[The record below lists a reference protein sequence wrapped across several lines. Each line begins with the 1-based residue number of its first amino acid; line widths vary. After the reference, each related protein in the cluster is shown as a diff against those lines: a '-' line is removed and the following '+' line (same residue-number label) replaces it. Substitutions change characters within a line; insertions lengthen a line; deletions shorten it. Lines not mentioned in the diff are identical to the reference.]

1 MLRRI
6 ILIIQVTTLI
16 LIMVT
21 KMIDFHCHI
30 LPGVDDGFK
39 TMEESLEQLKIAEEE
54 GITDIV
60 LTPHYISESSYSS
73 NVSNNKKIFN
83 KLNREKKKLGINVN
97 LYLANEIY
105 ITDNIDE
112 LVSKKEVN
120 PINDKYL
127 LIEFPLNGYIQ
138 NSKRIIFK
146 LISNGYKV
154 ILAHPERYPF
164 LKENKEA
171 IKEFLDM
178 GVLLQGNFMSLFGRY
193 GKHSKKLLKY
203 YLKKNYISFLG
214 SDFHKVTN
222 YNLNKLKF
230 KLRIMGLKKNYI
242 EDVLERN
249 FKNLV

>member
-1 MLRRI
+1 
-6 ILIIQVTTLI
+6 
-16 LIMVT
+16 MVT
-21 KMIDFHCHI
+21 KMIDFHSHI

-39 TMEESLEQLKIAEEE
+39 SMEDSLEELKIAEEE

-60 LTPHYISESSYSS
+60 LTPHYISDSNYSS
-73 NVSNNKKIFN
+73 SASDNKKIFN
-83 KLNREKKKLGINVN
+83 KLVKQKDKLGINVN
-97 LYLANEIY
+97 LYLSNEIY
-105 ITDNIDE
+105 INDNIEE
-112 LVSKKEVN
+112 LVNKKLIN
-120 PINDKYL
+120 PINNKYL
-127 LIEFPLNGYIQ
+127 LIELPLNGYIQ

-164 LKENKEA
+164 LKENKDA
-171 IKEFLDM
+171 IKDFLDM

-214 SDFHKVTN
+214 SDFHKVTK
-222 YNLNKLKF
+222 YNLKKLIFKLK
-230 KLRIMGLKKNYI
+230 LMRLKNDYI

-249 FKNLV
+249 FKKLV

>member
-1 MLRRI
+1 
-6 ILIIQVTTLI
+6 
-16 LIMVT
+16 MVT
-21 KMIDFHCHI
+21 KMIDFHSHI

-39 TMEESLEQLKIAEEE
+39 SMEDSLEELKIASEE

-60 LTPHYISESSYSS
+60 LTPHYISDSSYSS
-73 NVSNNKKIFN
+73 SASDNKKIFN
-83 KLNREKKKLGINVN
+83 KLVKQKDKLGINVN
-97 LYLANEIY
+97 LYLSNEIY
-105 ITDNIDE
+105 INDNIEE
-112 LVSKKEVN
+112 LVNKKLIN
-120 PINDKYL
+120 PINKKYL
-127 LIEFPLNGYIQ
+127 LIELPLNGYIQ

-164 LKENKEA
+164 LKENKDA
-171 IKEFLDM
+171 IKDFLDM

-214 SDFHKVTN
+214 SDFHKVTK
-222 YNLNKLKF
+222 YNLKKLIFKLK
-230 KLRIMGLKKNYI
+230 LMRLKNDYI

>member
-1 MLRRI
+1 
-6 ILIIQVTTLI
+6 
-16 LIMVT
+16 MVT
-21 KMIDFHCHI
+21 KMIDFHSHI

-39 TMEESLEQLKIAEEE
+39 SMEDSLEELKIASEE

-60 LTPHYISESSYSS
+60 LTPHYICDSSYSS
-73 NVSNNKKIFN
+73 SASDNKKIFN
-83 KLNREKKKLGINVN
+83 KLVKQKDKLGINVN
-97 LYLANEIY
+97 LYLSNEIY
-105 ITDNIDE
+105 INDNIEE
-112 LVSKKEVN
+112 LVNKKLIN
-120 PINDKYL
+120 PINKKYL
-127 LIEFPLNGYIQ
+127 LIELPLNGYIQ

-164 LKENKEA
+164 LKENKDA
-171 IKEFLDM
+171 IKDFLDM

-214 SDFHKVTN
+214 SDFHKVTK
-222 YNLNKLKF
+222 YNLKKLIFKLK
-230 KLRIMGLKKNYI
+230 LMRLKNDYI

>member
-1 MLRRI
+1 
-6 ILIIQVTTLI
+6 
-16 LIMVT
+16 MVT
-21 KMIDFHCHI
+21 KMIDFHSHI

-39 TMEESLEQLKIAEEE
+39 SMEDSLEELKIASEE

-60 LTPHYISESSYSS
+60 LTPHYICDSSYSS
-73 NVSNNKKIFN
+73 SASDNKKIFN
-83 KLNREKKKLGINVN
+83 KLVKQKDKLGINVN
-97 LYLANEIY
+97 LYLSNEIY
-105 ITDNIDE
+105 INDNIEE
-112 LVSKKEVN
+112 LVNKKLIN
-120 PINDKYL
+120 PINNKYL
-127 LIEFPLNGYIQ
+127 LIELPLNGYIQ

-164 LKENKEA
+164 LKENKDA
-171 IKEFLDM
+171 IKDFLDM

-214 SDFHKVTN
+214 SDFHKVTK
-222 YNLNKLKF
+222 YNLKKLIFKLK
-230 KLRIMGLKKNYI
+230 LMRLKNDYI

>member
-1 MLRRI
+1 
-6 ILIIQVTTLI
+6 
-16 LIMVT
+16 MVT
-21 KMIDFHCHI
+21 KMIDFHSHI

-39 TMEESLEQLKIAEEE
+39 SMEDSLEELKIASEE

-60 LTPHYISESSYSS
+60 LTPHYICDSSYSS
-73 NVSNNKKIFN
+73 SASDNKKIFN
-83 KLNREKKKLGINVN
+83 KLVKQKDKLGINVN
-97 LYLANEIY
+97 LYLSNEIY
-105 ITDNIDE
+105 INDNIEE
-112 LVSKKEVN
+112 LVNKKLIN
-120 PINDKYL
+120 PINKNFL
-127 LIEFPLNGYIQ
+127 LIELPLNGYIQ

-164 LKENKEA
+164 LKENKDA
-171 IKEFLDM
+171 IKDFLDM

-214 SDFHKVTN
+214 SDFHKVTK
-222 YNLNKLKF
+222 YNLKKLIFKLK
-230 KLRIMGLKKNYI
+230 LMRLKNDYI

>member
-1 MLRRI
+1 
-6 ILIIQVTTLI
+6 
-16 LIMVT
+16 MVT
-21 KMIDFHCHI
+21 KMIDFHSHI

-39 TMEESLEQLKIAEEE
+39 SMDDSLEQLKIAELE

-60 LTPHYISESSYSS
+60 LTPHYICDSCYSS
-73 NVSNNKKIFN
+73 NLSNNKKIFN
-83 KLNREKKKLGINVN
+83 KLNKEKDKLGINVN
-97 LYLANEIY
+97 LYLSNEIY
-105 ITDNIDE
+105 INDNIDE
-112 LVSKKEVN
+112 LVTKKEVN
-120 PINDKYL
+120 PISKKYL
-127 LIEFPLNGYIQ
+127 LVEFPLNGYIH

-171 IKEFLDM
+171 IKDFLDM

-214 SDFHKVTN
+214 SDFHKVTK
-222 YNLNKLKF
+222 YNLKKLRF
-230 KLRIMGLKKNYI
+230 KLRIMGLKKDYI

-249 FKNLV
+249 FKSIV

>member
-1 MLRRI
+1 
-6 ILIIQVTTLI
+6 
-16 LIMVT
+16 MVT
-21 KMIDFHCHI
+21 KMIDFHSHI

-39 TMEESLEQLKIAEEE
+39 SMDDSLEELKIASEE

-60 LTPHYISESSYSS
+60 LTPHYICDSSYSS
-73 NVSNNKKIFN
+73 SASDNKKIFN
-83 KLNREKKKLGINVN
+83 KLVKQKDKLGINVN
-97 LYLANEIY
+97 LYLSNEIY
-105 ITDNIDE
+105 INDNIEE
-112 LVSKKEVN
+112 LVNKKLIN
-120 PINDKYL
+120 PINKKYL
-127 LIEFPLNGYIQ
+127 LIELPLNGYIQ

-164 LKENKEA
+164 LKENKDA
-171 IKEFLDM
+171 IKDFLDM

-214 SDFHKVTN
+214 SDFHKVTK
-222 YNLNKLKF
+222 YNLKKLIFKLK
-230 KLRIMGLKKNYI
+230 LMRLKNDYI

-249 FKNLV
+249 FKKLV

>member
-1 MLRRI
+1 
-6 ILIIQVTTLI
+6 
-16 LIMVT
+16 MVT
-21 KMIDFHCHI
+21 KMIDFHSHI

-39 TMEESLEQLKIAEEE
+39 SMDDSLEQLKIAEFE

-60 LTPHYISESSYSS
+60 LTPHYICDSSYSS

-83 KLNREKKKLGINVN
+83 KLNKEKDKLGINVS
-97 LYLANEIY
+97 LYLSNEIY
-105 ITDNIDE
+105 INDNIDE
-112 LVSKKEVN
+112 LVTKKEVN
-120 PINDKYL
+120 PISKKYL
-127 LIEFPLNGYIQ
+127 LVEFPLNGYIH

-171 IKEFLDM
+171 IKDFLDM

-214 SDFHKVTN
+214 SDFHKVTK
-222 YNLNKLKF
+222 YNLKKLRF
-230 KLRIMGLKKNYI
+230 KLRIMGLKKDYI

-249 FKNLV
+249 FKSIV

>member
-1 MLRRI
+1 
-6 ILIIQVTTLI
+6 
-16 LIMVT
+16 MVT
-21 KMIDFHCHI
+21 KMIDFHSHI

-39 TMEESLEQLKIAEEE
+39 SMEDSLEELKIASEE

-60 LTPHYISESSYSS
+60 LTPHYISDSSYSS
-73 NVSNNKKIFN
+73 SASDNKKIFN
-83 KLNREKKKLGINVN
+83 KLVKQKDKLGINVN
-97 LYLANEIY
+97 LYLSNEIY
-105 ITDNIDE
+105 INDNIEE
-112 LVSKKEVN
+112 LVNNKLIN
-120 PINDKYL
+120 PINKKYL
-127 LIEFPLNGYIQ
+127 LIELPLNGYIQ

-164 LKENKEA
+164 LKENKDA
-171 IKEFLDM
+171 IKDFLDM

-214 SDFHKVTN
+214 SDFHKVTK
-222 YNLNKLKF
+222 YNLK
-230 KLRIMGLKKNYI
+230 KLRFRLKLMRLKNDYI

>member
-1 MLRRI
+1 
-6 ILIIQVTTLI
+6 
-16 LIMVT
+16 MVT
-21 KMIDFHCHI
+21 KMIDFHSHI

-39 TMEESLEQLKIAEEE
+39 SMEDSLEELKIASEE

-60 LTPHYISESSYSS
+60 LTPHYISDSSYSS
-73 NVSNNKKIFN
+73 SASDNKKVFN
-83 KLNREKKKLGINVN
+83 KLVKQKDKLGINVN
-97 LYLANEIY
+97 LYLSNEIY
-105 ITDNIDE
+105 INDNIEE
-112 LVSKKEVN
+112 LVNKKLIN
-120 PINDKYL
+120 PINKNFL
-127 LIEFPLNGYIQ
+127 LIELPLNGYIQ

-164 LKENKEA
+164 LKENKDA
-171 IKEFLDM
+171 IKDFLDM

-214 SDFHKVTN
+214 SDFHKVTK
-222 YNLNKLKF
+222 YNLK
-230 KLRIMGLKKNYI
+230 KLRFRLKLMRLKNDYI

-249 FKNLV
+249 FKKLV

>member
-1 MLRRI
+1 
-6 ILIIQVTTLI
+6 
-16 LIMVT
+16 MVT
-21 KMIDFHCHI
+21 KMIDFHSHI

-39 TMEESLEQLKIAEEE
+39 SMEDSLEELKIAEEE

-60 LTPHYISESSYSS
+60 LTPHYISDSSYSS
-73 NVSNNKKIFN
+73 SASDNKKIFN
-83 KLNREKKKLGINVN
+83 KLVKQKDKLGINVN
-97 LYLANEIY
+97 LYLSNEIY
-105 ITDNIDE
+105 INDNIEE
-112 LVSKKEVN
+112 LVNKKLIN
-120 PINDKYL
+120 PINNKYL
-127 LIEFPLNGYIQ
+127 LIELPLNGYIQ

-164 LKENKEA
+164 LKENKDA
-171 IKEFLDM
+171 IKDFLDM

-214 SDFHKVTN
+214 SDFHKVTK
-222 YNLNKLKF
+222 YNLKKLIFKLKF
-230 KLRIMGLKKNYI
+230 MRLKNDYI

-249 FKNLV
+249 FKKLV

>member
-1 MLRRI
+1 
-6 ILIIQVTTLI
+6 
-16 LIMVT
+16 MVT
-21 KMIDFHCHI
+21 KMIDFHSHI

-39 TMEESLEQLKIAEEE
+39 SMEDSLEELKIAEEE

-60 LTPHYISESSYSS
+60 LTPHYISDSSYSS
-73 NVSNNKKIFN
+73 SASDNKKIFN
-83 KLNREKKKLGINVN
+83 KLVKQKDKLGINVN
-97 LYLANEIY
+97 LYLSNEIY
-105 ITDNIDE
+105 INDNIEE
-112 LVSKKEVN
+112 LVNKKLIN
-120 PINDKYL
+120 PINKKYL
-127 LIEFPLNGYIQ
+127 LIELPLNGYIQ

-164 LKENKEA
+164 LKENKDA
-171 IKEFLDM
+171 IKDFLDM

-214 SDFHKVTN
+214 SDFHKVTK
-222 YNLNKLKF
+222 YNLKKLIFKLKF
-230 KLRIMGLKKNYI
+230 MRLKNDYI